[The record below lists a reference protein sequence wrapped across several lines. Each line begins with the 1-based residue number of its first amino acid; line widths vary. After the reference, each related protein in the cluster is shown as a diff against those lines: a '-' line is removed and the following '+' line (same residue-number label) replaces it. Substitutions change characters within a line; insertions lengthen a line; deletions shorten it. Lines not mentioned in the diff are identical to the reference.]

1 MSQEASAHQQATD
14 PDRMPSNMLNLT
26 MNMDSSQYLGQHQ
39 EGQSYANKTVES
51 IEAMNSQ

>member
-1 MSQEASAHQQATD
+1 MQQEASAHQQATD
-14 PDRMPSNMLNLT
+14 PDRMPSNLLNLT

-51 IEAMNSQ
+51 IEGMDSK